1 MLLLEVLYR
10 HSMATGKA
18 SAAQLAQ
25 YVLLPALQQG
35 LQTCVCVFLPQS
47 PKTQVSFGQL
57 CSCSTELPSSGSSHV
72 FFLHPPQVRYAQP
85 QPHAVTLQNG
95 FELKVQMPHL
105 RTQIDPDI

>member
-35 LQTCVCVFLPQS
+35 LQTRVCLFASEP
-47 PKTQVSFGQL
+47 
-57 CSCSTELPSSGSSHV
+57 
-72 FFLHPPQVRYAQP
+72 
-85 QPHAVTLQNG
+85 
-95 FELKVQMPHL
+95 
-105 RTQIDPDI
+105 